1 MARRIEFLSGMGPMS
16 EIQNSAATYRTE
28 NGIARPRSTDYSGVV
43 MPRTASRQIARAY
56 DKLPDFDQRA
66 LPAFHA
72 MRREVGKQFEHMTR
86 PTSRG
91 GLGLHVEVSDN
102 DPYQEEGVN
111 GIIRRARS
119 DVVNNNRLKVLST
132 RATGG
137 HAVFSNDENDQ
148 FRAVHDL
155 YGHIGSGRGVDIHGE
170 EAAYQKH
177 ASMFTPLAR
186 QALAT
191 ETRGQNAGLHATGDF
206 PEQKV
211 GILPA
216 HMQAAQF
223 ATARS
228 TPTELRRATDHA
240 RMRHFQQGLGQ

>member
-1 MARRIEFLSGMGPMS
+1 MARRIEFLSGMQPMS

-28 NGIARPRSTDYSGVV
+28 HGIARPRSTDYSGIV

-56 DKLPDFDQRA
+56 DKLPDFNSNA

-72 MRREVGKQFEHMTR
+72 MRREVSQQFEHMTK
-86 PTSRG
+86 PASRG
-91 GLGLHVEVSDN
+91 GLGLHVEVTDQ
-102 DPYQEEGVN
+102 DPYQEEGVY
-111 GIIRRARS
+111 GIIRNARH
-119 DVVNNNRLKVLST
+119 DVMTNNRLKVLST
-132 RATGG
+132 KVTGG
-137 HAVFSNDENDQ
+137 HPVFSDDENDQ

-177 ASMFTPLAR
+177 ASMFSPLAR

-206 PEQKV
+206 PEQKIGV
-211 GILPA
+211 LPA
-216 HMQAAQF
+216 HMQSAQF

-228 TPTELRRATDHA
+228 TPTELRRATADS
-240 RMRHFQQGLGQ
+240 RNRHFLQGLGQ

>member
-16 EIQNSAATYRTE
+16 EIQHSAAAYRTAA
-28 NGIARPRSTDYSGVV
+28 GIARPRNTDYSNTV
-43 MPRTASRQIARAY
+43 MPRAQSRQIAAAYAHMPSYDPRAE
-56 DKLPDFDQRA
+56 
-66 LPAFHA
+66 PAFSA
-72 MRREVGKQFEHMTR
+72 MRHEVRQQFEHMTR

-91 GLGLHVEVSDN
+91 GLGLHVEVQHE
-102 DPYQEEGVN
+102 DPYQEQGTY
-111 GIIRRARS
+111 GIIKNVRN
-119 DVVNNNRLKVLST
+119 DVLNNRRIKVLSAA
-132 RATGG
+132 ATGG
-137 HAVFSNDENDQ
+137 HPFFSNDENNM
-148 FRAVHDL
+148 FRAVHDV
-155 YGHIGSGRGVDIHGE
+155 YGHLGSGRGVDIHGE

-177 ASMFTPLAR
+177 ATMFSPLAR

-223 ATARS
+223 ATARAH
-228 TPTELRRATDHA
+228 PTQVRRALEDS
-240 RMRHFQQGLGQ
+240 RNRHFLQGLGQ

>member
-1 MARRIEFLSGMGPMS
+1 MARRIEFLSGVGRLS
-16 EIQNSAATYRTE
+16 EIQHSAAQYRTE
-28 NGIARPRSTDYSGVV
+28 KGIARPRSTNYSNVV

-72 MRREVGKQFEHMTR
+72 MRHEVAHQFEHMTK
-86 PTSRG
+86 PASKG
-91 GLGLHVEVSDN
+91 GLGLHVDVSEE
-102 DPYQEEGVN
+102 DPYQEEGVY
-111 GIIRRARS
+111 GIIRNARH
-119 DVVNNNRLKVLST
+119 DVETHNRLKVLAT

-137 HAVFSNDENDQ
+137 HPVFSNDENDM

-177 ASMFTPLAR
+177 ASMFSPLAR
-186 QALAT
+186 RALAT

-206 PEQKV
+206 PEQKIGV
-211 GILPA
+211 LPA
-216 HMQAAQF
+216 RMQDRQF
-223 ATARS
+223 PVARS
-228 TPTELRRATDHA
+228 TASEMRRATADS
-240 RMRHFQQGLGQ
+240 RNRHFAQGLGQ